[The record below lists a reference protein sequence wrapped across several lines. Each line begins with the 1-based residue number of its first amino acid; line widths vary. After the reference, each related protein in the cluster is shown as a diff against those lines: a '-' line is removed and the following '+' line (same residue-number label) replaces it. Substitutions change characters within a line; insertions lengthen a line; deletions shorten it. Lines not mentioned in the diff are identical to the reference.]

1 MINSKLQCSKYA
13 DEIGFPLIIKHTL
26 GSGGF
31 GNSIINHKDD
41 FLDFFEK
48 TFNIEDFICEK
59 LIDGIELS
67 VEVFGSTKGYI
78 ALPLINK
85 GVTSKMGIHPKNK
98 IRYTHE
104 FDNLTQKCHDIA
116 LTIAEKFKILGVIEV
131 EFIWNEE
138 SDSIYIMEINP
149 RMGGATLLSMAASNL
164 LLPELYVDLLYDY
177 QVLDT
182 INYDLI
188 QRAVEIPLK
197 EPIKKEDQW
206 KFLKLNTFKYFS
218 GTNSRKEFQGI
229 ILSGK
234 VKQIQKDLSLI
245 KDFVYEI
252 PDNTLKF

>member
-1 MINSKLQCSKYA
+1 
-13 DEIGFPLIIKHTL
+13 
-26 GSGGF
+26 
-31 GNSIINHKDD
+31 
-41 FLDFFEK
+41 
-48 TFNIEDFICEK
+48 
-59 LIDGIELS
+59 
-67 VEVFGSTKGYI
+67 
-78 ALPLINK
+78 
-85 GVTSKMGIHPKNK
+85 MGIHPKNK

-234 VKQIQKDLSLI
+234 VKQIQKIYL
-245 KDFVYEI
+245 
-252 PDNTLKF
+252 